1 MSFMAAEKEVLR
13 IDGREVTVTNPRKV
27 YFPET
32 GHTKL
37 DLVQYYLAV
46 ADGALRGAG
55 GRPMALKRFVDG
67 AAGQPFFQKR
77 APDNRP
83 DWIRTA
89 TLTFPSGRTAD
100 EIVIDDAAGLAW
112 VANLGCLDLN
122 PHPVR
127 AEDVEDRKSVV

>member
-1 MSFMAAEKEVLR
+1 MAKETEVLT
-13 IDGREVTVTNPRKV
+13 IGDREVTISNPRKV

-37 DLVQYYLAV
+37 DLVHYYLAV

-77 APDNRP
+77 APENTP
-83 DWIRTA
+83 EFVRTA
-89 TLTFPSGRTAD
+89 TLTFPSGRTDHGAPSK
-100 EIVIDDAAGLAW
+100 A
-112 VANLGCLDLN
+112 
-122 PHPVR
+122 PVVSKAVSSSR
-127 AEDVEDRKSVV
+127 QSHATRRCRSAPPGFGPSSR